1 MGLRMKILSGFLILT
16 MMLLIAGIWSIYEL
30 RTVGR
35 SVQGLLDDN
44 YRSINAAN
52 MMMEALE
59 REDSAVLLLLSGKW
73 EKGRSIIRSADLL
86 FQQGLKIARDN
97 VTIPGEQDCIQTLQT
112 RYKAY
117 KGLWLKPIVGTKYE
131 GNLTWYFEEVHK
143 AFLDLKDTIER
154 LMVLNHRTMY
164 KTASDLKNRAY
175 RATMPG
181 IVAILSALVFTLIF
195 NYFINYYMVSPIIR
209 ITKGIQRFIETRAPF
224 SIDIE
229 TKDELFYLASSI
241 RQLVAR
247 IGSGEKEL

>member
-16 MMLLIAGIWSIYEL
+16 MMLLIAGVWSVYEL
-30 RTVGR
+30 RTVGS

-44 YRSINAAN
+44 YKSINAGK

-73 EKGRSIIRSADLL
+73 EQGRSIIQSADGL
-86 FQQGLKIARDN
+86 FHQGLQIARDN
-97 VTIPGEQDCIQTLQT
+97 VTIPGEQACVQTLET
-112 RYKAY
+112 RYAAY
-117 KGLWLKPIVGTKYE
+117 KRLWLKPIVGTRYE

-154 LMVLNHRTMY
+154 LIMLNHQTMY
-164 KTASDLKNRAY
+164 NTASELKNRAH

-181 IVAILSALVFTLIF
+181 IVAILSALIFTLIF

-209 ITKGIQRFIETRAPF
+209 ITRGIQRFMETGDPFNIEIETR
-224 SIDIE
+224 
-229 TKDELFYLASSI
+229 DELFDLASSI
-241 RQLVAR
+241 RELVAR
-247 IGSGEKEL
+247 IGSGEKQS